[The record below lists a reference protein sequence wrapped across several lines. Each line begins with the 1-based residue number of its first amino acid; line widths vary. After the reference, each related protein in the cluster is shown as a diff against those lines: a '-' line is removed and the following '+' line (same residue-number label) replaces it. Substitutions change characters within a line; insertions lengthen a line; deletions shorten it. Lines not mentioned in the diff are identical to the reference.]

1 MIYQSQEPDPEEI
14 EVHKHQ
20 IYTSYLSSETVETGF
35 TGETRVNVTP
45 GNAFQR
51 RRKILNP

>member
-20 IYTSYLSSETVETGF
+20 IYTSYLSSATVETGF